1 MKISVVI
8 PMYNAEKTILNVLD
22 SVQNQTFSPHEIVI
36 VNDGSTDRS
45 LQIVQKY
52 KEENKKIPIQLI
64 DKKNGGVSS
73 ARNLGMWGSSSRS

>member
-22 SVQNQTFSPHEIVI
+22 SVQNQTFLPHEIVI

-52 KEENKKIPIQLI
+52 KEENKKIPV
-64 DKKNGGVSS
+64 K
-73 ARNLGMWGSSSRS
+73 

>member
-22 SVQNQTFSPHEIVI
+22 SVQNQTFLPHEIVI
-36 VNDGSTDRS
+36 VNDGNTDRS

-64 DKKNGGVSS
+64 EKTEEFLQQEMQG
-73 ARNLGMWGSSSRS
+73 

>member
-22 SVQNQTFSPHEIVI
+22 SVQNQTFLPHEIVI

-64 DKKNGGVSS
+64 DKKKRRCFYGKKC
-73 ARNLGMWGSSSRS
+73 RDKGSFW